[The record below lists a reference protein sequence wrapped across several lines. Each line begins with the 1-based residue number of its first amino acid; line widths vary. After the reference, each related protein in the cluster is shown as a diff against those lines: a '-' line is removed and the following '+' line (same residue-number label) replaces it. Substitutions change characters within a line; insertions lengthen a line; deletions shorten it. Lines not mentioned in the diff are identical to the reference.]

1 MKHKFISFLLLI
13 FANPVFAQMDSLR
26 KEIED
31 EIGTKKAT
39 IGVGIYNLESGDTL
53 TVGGTKHYPMQSV
66 YKFHLALA
74 LLADVDS
81 QKRNLNDRIAILKRD
96 LREET
101 LSPMRDKNPNGNY
114 SLSLAELLRYAVSES
129 DNNAC
134 DILFKLYGGPKKTER
149 YIKDLGIRDI
159 SIKATEYQMHGP
171 FRVQYTNW
179 TTPYTAILL
188 LKKFYDGQII
198 SKSTSDFLLDAMT
211 NSNNPDDRLKS
222 GLPQDAKLAHKTG
235 TSGHQKGMQAALN
248 DIGIV
253 TLANG
258 KHYAIAVFVSNSFES
273 DKENARI
280 IGDISKLAWMYF
292 AGQR

>member
-1 MKHKFISFLLLI
+1 
-13 FANPVFAQMDSLR
+13 
-26 KEIED
+26 
-31 EIGTKKAT
+31 
-39 IGVGIYNLESGDTL
+39 
-53 TVGGTKHYPMQSV
+53 
-66 YKFHLALA
+66 
-74 LLADVDS
+74 
-81 QKRNLNDRIAILKRD
+81 
-96 LREET
+96 
-101 LSPMRDKNPNGNY
+101 
-114 SLSLAELLRYAVSES
+114 
-129 DNNAC
+129 
-134 DILFKLYGGPKKTER
+134 
-149 YIKDLGIRDI
+149 
-159 SIKATEYQMHGP
+159 
-171 FRVQYTNW
+171 
-179 TTPYTAILL
+179 
-188 LKKFYDGQII
+188 
-198 SKSTSDFLLDAMT
+198 MT